1 MSRQKFE
8 KRVVHL
14 IVKGADRDSDKHAYF
29 GSVACIYDH
38 YTKEQ
43 IGITYASLRNY
54 GITDDKPYE
63 NQKVIIRRGR
73 LLTKDQKKSQ

>member
-1 MSRQKFE
+1 MEKTKSE

-14 IVKGADRDSDKHAYF
+14 IIKGETREKDQHAYF

-43 IGITYASLRNY
+43 IGITYASLRNFT
-54 GITDDKPYE
+54 ITEDKPYE
-63 NQKVIIRRGR
+63 NKNVIIRRGR
-73 LLTKDQKKSQ
+73 LVTKDQKHK

>member
-1 MSRQKFE
+1 MDKEKFE

-14 IVKGADRDSDKHAYF
+14 TIKGDGRSADQHSYY

-38 YTKEQ
+38 FSKDQ
-43 IGITYASLRNY
+43 IGITYAALRNY
-54 GITDDKPYE
+54 RITEDKPYE

-73 LLTKDQKKSQ
+73 LVTKDQKKSQ